1 MQMQE
6 NDIDSKTISNAEH
19 STCGV
24 ISNSELMPGIFLMW
38 LDAEDITV
46 KAKPGQ
52 FIMIQCGD
60 NTLLRRPISIHR
72 TKDGNLAVLYARLGA
87 GTQWLS
93 KQKEQAS
100 IDILGPLGNGY
111 TVDDKDKN
119 LLLVAGGMGIAPLT
133 FLADSAVNQGKNVTL
148 LLGAQKESMVFPAK
162 MLPDGIICIVT
173 TDDGSTGIK
182 GRTTDV
188 LSSYLSEADRVFAC
202 GPAPMYRTMYKNN
215 LLNNKPCQVSLEV
228 RMACGMGVC
237 YGCTIKTRQGLKQVC
252 HHGPVFEF
260 NDILWDELV
269 DI

>member
-1 MQMQE
+1 LE
-6 NDIDSKTISNAEH
+6 NKIDSKTLNNAEH
-19 STCGV
+19 SICHI
-24 ISNSELMPGIFLMW
+24 ISNDEMMPGVFLMW
-38 LDAEDITV
+38 LEAADIAK

-52 FIMIQCGD
+52 FVMMRCGED
-60 NTLLRRPISIHR
+60 NLLRRPISIHR
-72 TKDGNLAVLYARLGA
+72 AAEGKLAVLYARLGG

-93 KQKEQAS
+93 KQEANAS

-111 TVDDKDKN
+111 TVKDDDKN

-133 FLADSAVNQGKNVTL
+133 FLAEAAVSHGKKVTM
-148 LLGAQKESMVFPAK
+148 LLGAQKESMVYPGK
-162 MLPDGIICIVT
+162 MLPDGIKCIVT
-173 TDDGSTGIK
+173 TDDGSMGVK
-182 GRTTDV
+182 GRTTD
-188 LSSYLSEADRVFAC
+188 LLLEYLDEANKVFAC

-215 LLNNKPCQVSLEV
+215 LLNNKECQVSLEV

-252 HHGPVFEF
+252 HQGPVFDF

>member
-1 MQMQE
+1 MQE
-6 NDIDSKTISNAEH
+6 NEIDNNTLNNAAH
-19 STCGV
+19 STCNV
-24 ISNSELMPGIFLMW
+24 ISNSELMPGVFLMW
-38 LDAEDITV
+38 LEAAGIAN

-52 FIMIQCGD
+52 FIMIRCGD
-60 NTLLRRPISIHR
+60 DTLLRRPISIHR
-72 TKDGNLAVLYARLGA
+72 TEKSKLAVLYARLGS

-93 KQKEQAS
+93 TQKEHTS

-111 TVDDKDKN
+111 TVRDEDKN

-133 FLADSAVNQGKNVTL
+133 FLADTAVSQGKNVTL
-148 LLGAQKESMVFPAK
+148 LLGAQKAAMVY
-162 MLPDGIICIVT
+162 PDKLLTNGIKCIIT
-173 TDDGSTGIK
+173 TDDCSMGIK

-188 LSSYLSEADRVFAC
+188 LSVYLDETDKVFAC
-202 GPAPMYRTMYKNN
+202 GPAPMYRTIYRNN
-215 LLNNKPCQVSLEV
+215 LLKSKPCQVSLEV

-260 NDILWDELV
+260 DDVIWDELV